1 MDLAGHCGGIHHRR
15 IPHHYGRV
23 INRVDM
29 HEEENPGMWGG
40 VQMVDVPIGS
50 IETLYPKTSDVNGLS
65 MGVALF
71 GLFGFAWIR
80 RKID

>member
-1 MDLAGHCGGIHHRR
+1 
-15 IPHHYGRV
+15 
-23 INRVDM
+23 M